1 MGLIGIALILGVSY
15 ALSESRKSIRVQTVI
30 VGLVLQVVL
39 ALAVLRGDLL
49 AMPFDWIPIAFSA
62 FLLIIAV
69 YAGVLFAI
77 MRIPQLTALAK
88 AIPAKAAFGLLYVL
102 AGVFLFKF
110 NLVGRFFES
119 LKDGVGQLLIY
130 AREGSTFVFG
140 ALGSS
145 QKLGEVFGGALGAK
159 VVDFTVVFAFQILPT
174 IVFVAALFSVL
185 YYIGVMQPIVRG
197 LAVAMKKTMAASGA
211 ESLDVAA
218 NIFMGQTEAPLTIF
232 PYLPRLTRSE
242 LFTIMVSGMAHTAAG
257 ILLAYAAVSGVDA
270 KHLLTAII
278 MTAPGSILLAKMW
291 VPEREI
297 PETMG
302 GAAPVASAQSED
314 KPVNVVD
321 AAARGARSGLDLA
334 LNVAAMLIAFISL
347 IALANGILSAVRG
360 FILTTISG
368 ADTPEALALWCGPL
382 EDIRFACRFP
392 SSLQEILGWVFA
404 PAAWTLGVPW
414 KDAVAA
420 GNLLGTKFIL
430 NEFVAFVQLGPI
442 RTSLQPATV
451 VILTYALCGF
461 ANISSIAIQ
470 VGGIGG
476 LIPGR
481 RNEMAKMGFR
491 AVVAGTL
498 ASLMAGAIAGLLI
511 QI

>member
-1 MGLIGIALILGVSY
+1 MTGLIGIALILGVSY
-15 ALSESRKSIRVQTVI
+15 AVSESRKSIRIQTV
-30 VGLVLQVVL
+30 VTGLVLQVVL

-49 AMPFDWIPIAFSA
+49 ALPFAWIPIPFSI
-62 FLLIIAV
+62 FLILVVV
-69 YAGVLFAI
+69 YAGLLFAI
-77 MRIPQLTALAK
+77 MRIPQLFALAK
-88 AIPAKAAFGLLYVL
+88 AIPAKFAFGALYVL
-102 AGVFLFKF
+102 AGIFLFKF

-119 LKDGVGQLLIY
+119 LKDGVGQLLVY

-145 QKLGEVFGGALGAK
+145 AKLGEVFGGALGERI
-159 VVDFTVVFAFQILPT
+159 VDFTVVFAFQILPT
-174 IVFVAALFSVL
+174 IIFVAALFSVL

-257 ILLAYAAVSGVDA
+257 ILLAYVAVSGVDA

-291 VPEREI
+291 VPERET

-302 GAAPVASAQSED
+302 GAGTPASTSQSPED
-314 KPVNVVD
+314 RPVNVVD
-321 AAARGARSGLDLA
+321 AAARGAKSGLELA
-334 LNVAAMLIAFISL
+334 MNVAAMLIAFISL
-347 IALANGILSAVRG
+347 IALANGILGGLRGALISALSD
-360 FILTTISG
+360 FETLSN
-368 ADTPEALALWCGPL
+368 AASYL
-382 EDIRFACRFP
+382 P
-392 SSLQEILGWVFA
+392 SSLQQILGWIFA
-404 PAAWTLGVPW
+404 PVAWTLGVPW
-414 KDAVAA
+414 KDAAQA

-430 NEFVAFVQLGPI
+430 NEFVAFVQLGPV
-442 RTSLQPATV
+442 RTSLAPETV

-491 AVVAGTL
+491 AVIAGTL
-498 ASLMAGAIAGLLI
+498 ASLMAGAIAGLLV